1 MYVFV
6 YIYIYA
12 YICTCMYAHIYTYMY
27 IGLRKCLGFN
37 ETKSGFVPQRKKS
50 NTKEIKKEGK
60 IKAQNFSVNP
70 LRMQMGLPCGLTTNS
85 LLTNTPLHTIY
96 FSRFTGFKL
105 QFLTKQT
112 KKQTNPNPI
121 ASCFVLF
128 DPRVRKMSRL
138 LYLCRARVKPLDGR
152 RAVSLILF
160 LCVRLKH
167 VLLAGSLAPV
177 TNL

>member
-1 MYVFV
+1 
-6 YIYIYA
+6 
-12 YICTCMYAHIYTYMY
+12 MYAHIYTYMY